1 MTIKNE
7 FHYFGTK
14 TEDGTQQGFFFKV
27 SRESSGA
34 GDDYQEEVGIEEIWV
49 VNQVND
55 KEVKCVMKLPAILD
69 AICEGS
75 NQLTG
80 PALHQALK
88 MFEATRDKMTDTQ
101 PIEDPY
107 ANACI
112 GNSFIDNIE
121 RANLQ
126 HPQDFD
132 QVVAQVLKHFGDE
145 TIKRTQK

>member
-1 MTIKNE
+1 MTEKAE

-14 TEDGTQQGFFFKV
+14 TEDGTTQGFFFKV

-49 VNQVND
+49 VNQVNN

-69 AICEGS
+69 AIVEGN

-80 PALHQALK
+80 IALHQALK
-88 MFEATRDKMTDTQ
+88 MFEDTRDKMTDVE
-101 PIEDPY
+101 PIIDP
-107 ANACI
+107 
-112 GNSFIDNIE
+112 FIDAIE
-121 RANLQ
+121 RANAA

-132 QVVAQVLKHFGDE
+132 SV
-145 TIKRTQK
+145 IKSILNKRWNN

>member
-1 MTIKNE
+1 MTSKAE
-7 FHYFGTK
+7 YHYFGTQ

-49 VNQVND
+49 VNQVNN

-69 AICEGS
+69 AIVEGD

-88 MFEATRDKMTDTQ
+88 MFEDTRDKMTDVE
-101 PIEDPY
+101 PIIDP
-107 ANACI
+107 
-112 GNSFIDNIE
+112 FIDAIE
-121 RANLQ
+121 RANAA

-132 QVVAQVLKHFGDE
+132 QVVAQALQ
-145 TIKRTQK
+145 RTQK

>member
-1 MTIKNE
+1 MTIKSE

-101 PIEDPY
+101 PIIDP
-107 ANACI
+107 
-112 GNSFIDNIE
+112 FIDAIE

-132 QVVAQVLKHFGDE
+132 QVVAEVLKRNH
-145 TIKRTQK
+145 K

>member
-1 MTIKNE
+1 MTERSE
-7 FHYFGTK
+7 FHYFGTE
-14 TEDGTQQGFFFKV
+14 TEDGTKQGFFFKV

-49 VNQVND
+49 VNQVNN

-69 AICEGS
+69 AIVEGN

-88 MFEATRDKMTDTQ
+88 MFEDTRDKMTDTQ
-101 PIEDPY
+101 PIIDP
-107 ANACI
+107 
-112 GNSFIDNIE
+112 FIDAIE
-121 RANLQ
+121 RANAA

-132 QVVAQVLKHFGDE
+132 SV
-145 TIKRTQK
+145 IKSILNK